1 MEEVMRS
8 VIAAITAGAAEGA
21 AALRRSGVAVEL
33 DIFCVEAR
41 VDSNPT
47 ASVRLDFVVPAS
59 DRPGEGPGAGSAIV
73 REASPVCPEIR
84 IRSGREEVRGS

>member
-8 VIAAITAGAAEGA
+8 IIAAISEGAAEGA

-33 DIFCVEAR
+33 DIFSVEAR
-41 VDSNPT
+41 IDSTPT

-59 DRPGEGPGAGSAIV
+59 TGPAQ
-73 REASPVCPEIR
+73 
-84 IRSGREEVRGS
+84 RS